1 MGRWME
7 VVRAQPPQGQR
18 CHDESYERLVVGEI
32 APHPLMY
39 AFGALCQ
46 ANPGKREVIR
56 KCFPMLEAVGLNSN
70 RYVDED
76 LWLDA
81 VEVGQLIEE
90 FQRLRRLCRRQ
101 ECVTTLDGPTTYEA
115 WRSSERREDFDR
127 SLDEIEALLGKAV
140 ASGYAVR
147 LML

>member
-1 MGRWME
+1 
-7 VVRAQPPQGQR
+7 V
-18 CHDESYERLVVGEI
+18 EI
-32 APHPLMY
+32 
-39 AFGALCQ
+39 
-46 ANPGKREVIR
+46 
-56 KCFPMLEAVGLNSN
+56 
-70 RYVDED
+70 
-76 LWLDA
+76 
-81 VEVGQLIEE
+81 GQLIEE

-101 ECVTTLDGPTTYEA
+101 QFVTTLDGPTTYEA